1 MDCGIVA
8 ATVGNSGVGKTT
20 LCNRLQRPT
29 EKPAVPWAHSPS
41 IGVDYFAIHLPVNAA
56 PAEGPRTPLPRLK
69 VWDTAGLERFSK
81 LTRAYLRG
89 ASVIIMVYDC
99 GSVDS
104 VSALETVWLPRVVE
118 EHRSAPALP
127 QCFCVLGNK
136 ADLLRGSVLPST
148 ARQALDAAVERL
160 LGAIVAASGGRAHV
174 LHERVSARAEGSLLP
189 LLGRIK
195 TLCVEGGVLAGDDAV
210 RAGAGAGAGAASTPG
225 RPLVSLANTTLSRT
239 CCWKA

>member
-29 EKPAVPWAHSPS
+29 ERPAVPWAHSPS
-41 IGVDYFAIHLPVNAA
+41 IGVDYFAIHLPVNSAA
-56 PAEGPRTPLPRLK
+56 AGPGPRQPPPRLK

-89 ASVIIMVYDC
+89 ASLVIMVYDC
-99 GSVDS
+99 SSVDS
-104 VSALETVWLPRVVE
+104 VTALETLWLPRVLE
-118 EHRSAPALP
+118 EHQGAPARP

-136 ADLLRGSVLPST
+136 ADQLRSGGTLTST
-148 ARQALDAAVERL
+148 AVRALDGAVERL
-160 LGAIVAASGGRAHV
+160 LAAIVAASDGTAHV
-174 LHERVSARAEGSLLP
+174 LHERVSARTEGNLLP

-195 TLCVEGGVLAGDDAV
+195 TLCEEGGVLAPVDTPGAGRPAATRALVALQPRGMV
-210 RAGAGAGAGAASTPG
+210 RA
-225 RPLVSLANTTLSRT
+225 
-239 CCWKA
+239 CCWKS